1 MNGVTE
7 VTMTPARSPTIQAP
21 LEPFRALLAQD
32 DARIELAQACLMIA
46 RDAYPELDVAHYL
59 GEIERCALRLR
70 ERLANAGR
78 AEEKLLALNEHL
90 FGELGYVGNVDS
102 YYDPRNSYLNDV
114 LDRRLGIPITLAIVY
129 LDVAER
135 LDLPVKGVGFPG
147 HFLLKWT
154 TARGDM
160 VIDPFAGGRSL
171 TTAELDDLLRRVYG
185 QAAPTVTAQ
194 PELLAPAGKRAILV
208 RVLRNLKNIYLG
220 REDRERALRTVG
232 RILLLE
238 PDAAQELGERARLYE
253 GFECYRA
260 AIVDLER
267 LHELVSL
274 HAPPNALREIED
286 ALRRLRTHASSYH

>member
-1 MNGVTE
+1 MNST
-7 VTMTPARSPTIQAP
+7 
-21 LEPFRALLAQD
+21 
-32 DARIELAQACLMIA
+32 
-46 RDAYPELDVAHYL
+46 
-59 GEIERCALRLR
+59 IERRWGAVAEAGEDALRLADAALAVAVDEYPQLDTVR
-70 ERLANAGR
+70 YLERLTALADRVGAMLSPLDEEFGAVAAMHRCLFEQERFAGNT
-78 AEEKLLALNEHL
+78 A
-90 FGELGYVGNVDS
+90 D

-147 HFLLKWT
+147 HFLLKWS

-171 TTAELDDLLRRVYG
+171 TTAELDDLLRRAYG
-185 QAAPTVTAQ
+185 QAAPTVTAE

-220 REDRERALRTVG
+220 REDHERALRTVG

-260 AIVDLER
+260 AMVDLER

-274 HAPPNALREIED
+274 HAPPDALRKIED
-286 ALRRLRTHASSYH
+286 GLRRLRTRACSYH